1 MPAKTSTAK
10 RRNRGGEWWWRVW
23 ALLPWAVGLGVTTSV
38 VCSAIAYAVTA
49 EDWFVNTDGERG
61 SIEGDALRAVEFRRL
76 GRTFVHVTIDAAD
89 APALRSS
96 ALASQVTGPLLPF
109 REAILDDRTQGIGA
123 TTVYCFATGFPMRC
137 FQGADFPDA
146 WPEPASVGLWK
157 LGELGE
163 RVICYQ
169 PRWLGLSVNTAFW
182 GAMWLGVLAV
192 PAAMRGS
199 RRRAKGLCPVCA
211 YDLKGELNNGC
222 PECGWN
228 RDDVRP
234 PVLTAAPASPGTP

>member
-1 MPAKTSTAK
+1 
-10 RRNRGGEWWWRVW
+10 
-23 ALLPWAVGLGVTTSV
+23 
-38 VCSAIAYAVTA
+38 
-49 EDWFVNTDGERG
+49 
-61 SIEGDALRAVEFRRL
+61 
-76 GRTFVHVTIDAAD
+76 
-89 APALRSS
+89 
-96 ALASQVTGPLLPF
+96 
-109 REAILDDRTQGIGA
+109 
-123 TTVYCFATGFPMRC
+123 MRC

-146 WPEPASVGLWK
+146 WPEPTSVGLWK

-169 PRWLGLSVNTAFW
+169 PRWLGLSVNTTFW
-182 GAMWLGVLAV
+182 GALWLGALAV

-199 RRRAKGLCPVCA
+199 RRRAKGLCPACA

-234 PVLTAAPASPGTP
+234 PVLTVPPASPGTP